1 MHQLAVQYWVK
12 LTRTALKAFFT
23 SFYVILCSASAAI
36 GGFLFGFDQGL
47 ISIVLGMPQF
57 LESFPEIDGTVNSS
71 AAFNKGYEEP
81 ILALSTT
88 DNLSLMTA
96 LLELGAA
103 FGALQSGYAAD
114 RISRRYVLML
124 GTVWFIIGSTLQT
137 SAFHFAQLVVGR
149 FIGGVGI
156 GTLACVAPLFIGEIA
171 PPPIFEGACSSSS
184 RGWCVWEW

>member
-1 MHQLAVQYWVK
+1 
-12 LTRTALKAFFT
+12 
-23 SFYVILCSASAAI
+23 
-36 GGFLFGFDQGL
+36 
-47 ISIVLGMPQF
+47 
-57 LESFPEIDGTVNSS
+57 
-71 AAFNKGYEEP
+71 
-81 ILALSTT
+81 
-88 DNLSLMTA
+88 MTA

-124 GTVWFIIGSTLQT
+124 GTIWFIIGSTLQT

-171 PPPIFEGACSSSS
+171 PPHLRGSMLVFESWMVVLGVVS
-184 RGWCVWEW
+184 RDGDPASIHKH